1 MGQGI
6 QLNKSEE
13 KAELIFIKKD
23 LCVTTRKTP
32 GPGIG
37 ESCGRDLVL

>member
-23 LCVTTRKTP
+23 LCVTMRKTP
-32 GPGIG
+32 GPGTG
-37 ESCGRDLVL
+37 ESCGRDLLL